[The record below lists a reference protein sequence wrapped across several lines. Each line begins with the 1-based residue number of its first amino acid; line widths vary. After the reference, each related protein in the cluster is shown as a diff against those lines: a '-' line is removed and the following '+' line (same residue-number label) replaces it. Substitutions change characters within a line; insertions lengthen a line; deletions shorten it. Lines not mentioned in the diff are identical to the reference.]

1 MWLRQDHHRP
11 YSGSRNDEMPTPS
24 NAAGR
29 IPSGGSRPRQGS
41 KTMDSGWRPDELLSS
56 RRPDRVAALPGRATK
71 FMGAVCIDMGN
82 VEPAMLQNG
91 TCSSVCAACA
101 ATIEKDK
108 RTPLGFVLMPGR
120 STPPDAKSDSVR
132 AMVEA
137 TTESVDYSQV
147 QTRFGCLK
155 KGCLTRARENRA
167 RRGPS
172 RSNGGLCDR
181 PAFDV
186 PALPWQ
192 ERRNMWRHRTMPH

>member
-1 MWLRQDHHRP
+1 MWPRQDHHRP
-11 YSGSRNDEMPTPS
+11 HSGSRDDEMPTPS

-29 IPSGGSRPRQGS
+29 IPSGGNCARQGS
-41 KTMDSGWRPDELLSS
+41 KTMDSEWRPDELLSG
-56 RRPDRVAALPGRATK
+56 RRPDRVAALPGQATK
-71 FMGAVCIDMGN
+71 YMGAVCIVVGN

-91 TCSSVCAACA
+91 TCSSVCAAWA
-101 ATIEKDK
+101 AAIEKDK
-108 RTPLGFVLMPGR
+108 RAPLGFVLMPGC
-120 STPPDAKSDSVR
+120 STPPDARSDSVR

-137 TTESVDYSQV
+137 ATEPVGYSQV
-147 QTRFGCLK
+147 RTRFGRLK
-155 KGCLTRARENRA
+155 KGWLTRARENRA

-186 PALPWQ
+186 SALPWQ